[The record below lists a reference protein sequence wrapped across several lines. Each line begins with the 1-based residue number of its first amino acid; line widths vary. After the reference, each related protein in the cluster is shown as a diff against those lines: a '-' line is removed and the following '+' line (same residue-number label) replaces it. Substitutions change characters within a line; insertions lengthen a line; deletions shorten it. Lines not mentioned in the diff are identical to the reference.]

1 MPDCNKAARE
11 TWPFLFERVH
21 VSDCKNNNIFLVG
34 LMGAGKTTI
43 GRLLARR
50 LDMTFIDSDHE
61 IEARTGATIPWIF
74 EIEGEA
80 SFRRREADVIRELT
94 AQNGIVLATG
104 GGAVLNPDSR
114 ALLAE
119 RGTVIYLR
127 ASVSSIL
134 QRTAHDKNRPLL
146 QTADPRRKLEDL
158 TAQREPLYREIADM
172 VIDTGRPNVQS
183 MVQTILDQLE
193 ADNAARE
200 QANAKTTM
208 NEQACI
214 SLNVELGD
222 RSYPIAIG
230 RGLLDDASLLNR
242 HIGGSGKVAIVT
254 NTTVAPL
261 YLDKV
266 AGPLRAAGRDVV
278 PIILRDGE
286 EFKNWES
293 LNEVFDALLA
303 NKCDRKTTLVALGG
317 GVIGDMT
324 GFAAATYMRGV
335 PFVQIP
341 TTLLAQVDSSVG
353 GKTGINHPLG
363 KNMIGA
369 FYQPRAVIADTATLD
384 TLPDRELSAG
394 LAEVIKHGAILDA
407 AFFDWIE
414 ANIGKLVA
422 RDHAALAHAI
432 ARSCEIKADVV
443 ARDERE
449 GGLRAVLNFG
459 HTFGHA
465 IEAGMGY
472 GAWLH
477 GEAVGCGMVMAADL
491 SRRLGLIDDA
501 AVDRVRALVQAAGL
515 PVVAPDLGIERWI
528 ELMEVDKKNEGGAI
542 KFILLK
548 PLGSPSITNAPR
560 ELLDATLKACI
571 P

>member
-1 MPDCNKAARE
+1 
-11 TWPFLFERVH
+11 

-94 AQNGIVLATG
+94 ASRGIVLATG
-104 GGAVLNPDSR
+104 GGAVLDPASR

-158 TAQREPLYREIADM
+158 TAQREPLYREIADI

-183 MVQTILDQLE
+183 MVQTILDQL
-193 ADNAARE
+193 AE
-200 QANAKTTM
+200 QASAHGRSNAKATM

-266 AGPLRAAGRDVV
+266 AAPLRAAGRDVL
-278 PIILRDGE
+278 PIILPDGE
-286 EFKNWES
+286 EYKNWES
-293 LNEVFDALLA
+293 LNLVFDALLA

-317 GVIGDMT
+317 GVVGDMT

-384 TLPDRELSAG
+384 TLPARELAAG

-407 AFFDWIE
+407 GFFDWIE
-414 ANIGKLVA
+414 ANVAKLVA

-491 SRRLGLIDDA
+491 SHRLGLIDAA
-501 AVDRVRALVQAAGL
+501 AVARVRALVQAAGL

-560 ELLDATLKACI
+560 EQLEATLRACTS
-571 P
+571 